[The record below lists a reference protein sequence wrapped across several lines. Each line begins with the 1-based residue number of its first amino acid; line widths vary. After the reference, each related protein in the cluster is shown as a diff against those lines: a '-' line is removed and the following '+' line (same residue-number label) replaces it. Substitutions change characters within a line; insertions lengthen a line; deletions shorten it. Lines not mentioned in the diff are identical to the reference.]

1 MYHVSAPNGLF
12 IDTPSLESASQFAA
26 QYGGSVTENLE
37 SAPPAQVRGYGLHP
51 NDYSGHVPDLDQYGR
66 PVDRRIDTTK
76 PVDYPYPPVPAQRAK
91 AEKPVKQARDR
102 AQYVRQQKGHSWLL
116 HWIVLGV
123 FTMWI
128 VPIYYSFSPNHY
140 WHI

>member
-1 MYHVSAPNGLF
+1 MNEP
-12 IDTPSLESASQFAA
+12 LEPQP
-26 QYGGSVTENLE
+26 V
-37 SAPPAQVRGYGLHP
+37 
-51 NDYSGHVPDLDQYGR
+51 DYSGHVPGYGQTVPR
-66 PVDRRIDTTK
+66 QASAQAQ
-76 PVDYPYPPVPAQRAK
+76 PYPPIPAPR

-116 HWIVLGV
+116 HWVVLGV

>member
-1 MYHVSAPNGLF
+1 MTAEQPVDYSGHVPPVDS
-12 IDTPSLESASQFAA
+12 IDYNTRSQ
-26 QYGGSVTENLE
+26 E
-37 SAPPAQVRGYGLHP
+37 VRGYGLHP
-51 NDYSGHVPDLDQYGR
+51 NQVPN
-66 PVDRRIDTTK
+66 PVE
-76 PVDYPYPPVPAQRAK
+76 YPPIPAPR

-102 AQYVRQQKGHSWLL
+102 AQYVRQQKGHSWIL
-116 HWIVLGV
+116 HWLVLGV